1 MLLRFMTNVSFAFS
15 SASAYACNERSCRL
29 KVKFTGTDNGAILRK
44 ETYPHQKIH
53 CVQKSAF
60 RMRCSC
66 LNGVPSC
73 KAKSAR
79 RPPLRQWRHR
89 LYRLV
94 GVINF
99 PFINAVFVTF
109 VASSVGGLLL
119 GPVKRFSRIPL
130 AF

>member
-1 MLLRFMTNVSFAFS
+1 MYIPIFLHFHFCEQYAHACAYKHSPSKSKIR
-15 SASAYACNERSCRL
+15 SANKGR
-29 KVKFTGTDNGAILRK
+29 KLRK
-44 ETYPHQKIH
+44 ESYLHQK
-53 CVQKSAF
+53 VAF
-60 RMRCSC
+60 KNPRMRYSC

-79 RPPLRQWRHR
+79 RLPLRQWRHR